1 MSFTRRQFIKGLAA
15 FSASTSFGIS
25 VANSHVIDSS
35 VAIEKAIKASFGGG
49 FSLISYS
56 QSGGVTQA
64 KIDNFGNQYTVTS
77 LNLFDWK
84 IIKSSLSN

>member
-1 MSFTRRQFIKGLAA
+1 MNFTRRQFIKGLAA

-25 VANSHVIDSS
+25 VASS
-35 VAIEKAIKASFGGG
+35 QENDRRVAIEKAIKASFGGG
-49 FSLISYS
+49 FSLVSYA